1 MKSNIILIIG
11 SNYLKRD
18 EFLKKVSKKIKF
30 SYIKLEVLLKT
41 IAETMKRKLT
51 EEECIQF
58 FHKYISKLSKN
69 KEISI
74 IDIDNYKDELIM
86 KFIVGEEIYFIDL
99 EKSKLNENIVCI
111 NGKEENL
118 EEVLISIS
126 GEI

>member
-1 MKSNIILIIG
+1 MKSNIIVIIG

-18 EFLKKVSKKIKF
+18 EFLNQVSKTIKF
-30 SYIKLEVLLKT
+30 SYIKLEVLLKS
-41 IAETMKRKLT
+41 IADTMKRKLT

-74 IDIDNYKDELIM
+74 IDIDNYKNELIM
-86 KFIVGEEIYFIDL
+86 KFIGGEEIYFIDL

-118 EEVLISIS
+118 EEVLRSIS